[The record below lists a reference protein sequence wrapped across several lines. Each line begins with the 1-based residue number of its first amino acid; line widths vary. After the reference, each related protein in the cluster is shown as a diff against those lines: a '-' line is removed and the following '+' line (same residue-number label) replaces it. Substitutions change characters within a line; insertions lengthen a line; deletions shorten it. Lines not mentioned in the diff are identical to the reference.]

1 MLRAPSPPSRR
12 SAPEAKQPKHIVK
25 EPIMNTFV
33 SALYREVTCGAAA
46 ILITLVLGAA
56 FVRSTSV
63 APGQAGSGRVLAL
76 QTTHGWFGQPEPAV
90 LVD

>member
-1 MLRAPSPPSRR
+1 MLRPPSPPSTR
-12 SAPEAKQPKHIVK
+12 SAPDSSIVK

-33 SALYREVTCGAAA
+33 STLYRDLTCGAAA
-46 ILITLVLGAA
+46 ILITLVLSAA
-56 FVRSTSV
+56 FVQSTSV
-63 APGQAGSGRVLAL
+63 APGQAGTVRVLAL